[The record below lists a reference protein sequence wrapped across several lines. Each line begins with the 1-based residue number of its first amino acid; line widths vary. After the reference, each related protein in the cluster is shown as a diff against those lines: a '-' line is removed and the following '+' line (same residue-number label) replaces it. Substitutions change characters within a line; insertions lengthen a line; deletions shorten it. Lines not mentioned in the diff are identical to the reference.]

1 MKVFYDT
8 EFLEGPQKKKF
19 LGFNIGKTAPTI
31 DLISI
36 GMVNERGDEYY
47 AVSKEFNVDEAWNRF
62 QVEKNVNPDF
72 NKKVYWIRE
81 NVLYPIF
88 AEMFQKENPEIWSED
103 FGNMGNFM
111 GYYERYGIGLKYFKE
126 LLKIH
131 GKSRKSIA
139 NEVHGFCSDDVL
151 SIDKA
156 KFYNVQHKTVDL
168 YAYYGAYDHVALMW
182 LFGIMMDKP
191 KCLPM
196 FSHDL
201 KSIFQQIEDENVLKT
216 INGNAD
222 GSPIQPPI
230 VPLKYRDNYPTQD
243 NAHNAL
249 DDALWN
255 KKLYEFLVEL

>member
-1 MKVFYDT
+1 MKIFYDT
-8 EFLEGPQKKKF
+8 EFLEGPQDKKF
-19 LGFNIGKTAPTI
+19 LGFTIGKTKPTI

-36 GMVNERGDEYY
+36 GMVNERGDKYY
-47 AVSKEFNVDEAWNRF
+47 AVSKEFNVEEAWNRF
-62 QVEKNVNPDF
+62 QMKQVSGDARNDF
-72 NKKVYWIRE
+72 PEGVKEYWIRE

-131 GKSRKSIA
+131 GKSRKTIA
-139 NEVHGFCSDDVL
+139 NEVHSFCSDDVL

-182 LFGIMMDKP
+182 LFGIMMEKP

-201 KSIFQQIEDENVLKT
+201 KSLFDQVSLRFEKDNILGKERLKKH
-216 INGNAD
+216 
-222 GSPIQPPI
+222 PF
-230 VPLKYRDNYPTQD
+230 YPTQD
-243 NAHNAL
+243 NAHNAM

-255 KKLYEFLVEL
+255 KKLYEFLFTKI